1 MGRQLTVRGVPDD
14 VANRLSK
21 MSAAR
26 GQSINTT
33 VKEILEEAV
42 GEPARRRRLDRYITW
57 TEQDLAEFQQSL
69 KAQREVDDDLWR

>member
-1 MGRQLTVRGVPDD
+1 MSRQLTVRGVPDD

-42 GEPARRRRLDRYITW
+42 GEPARRRRLARYITW
-57 TEQDLAEFQQSL
+57 TEQDLAEFQQSQ
-69 KAQREVDDDLWR
+69 KCQREVDDDLWR